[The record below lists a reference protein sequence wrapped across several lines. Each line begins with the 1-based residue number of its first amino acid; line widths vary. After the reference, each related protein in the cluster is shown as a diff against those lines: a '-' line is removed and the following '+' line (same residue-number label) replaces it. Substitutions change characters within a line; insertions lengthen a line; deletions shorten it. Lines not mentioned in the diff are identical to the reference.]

1 MERLSKSEIDSYLSN
16 KSSPVIEV
24 LVAYLL
30 KIGLTLKVDNPD
42 SRSNV
47 CFAESE
53 ELRSEFRNS
62 YTPTDLVNYSYADLN
77 NAEQPD
83 LMKIT
88 YPENTAV
95 FWDLVAQGQTE
106 NWNKHWNLP
115 FST

>member
-16 KSSPVIEV
+16 KNSPVIES
-24 LVAYLL
+24 LVAHLL
-30 KIGLTLKVDNPD
+30 KTGLTLKADNPD
-42 SRSNV
+42 GSSNV

-53 ELRSEFRNS
+53 ELRPEFRNS
-62 YTPTDLVNYSYADLN
+62 YTSTDLVNYIHADLN

-106 NWNKHWNLP
+106 N
-115 FST
+115 

>member
-1 MERLSKSEIDSYLSN
+1 MPAKDFSCALKAKIKSEIDFYLTYM
-16 KSSPVIEV
+16 SSPVIES

-42 SRSNV
+42 SGSNV

-62 YTPTDLVNYSYADLN
+62 YTSTDLVNYIYADLN
-77 NAEQPD
+77 NAEQSD

-88 YPENTAV
+88 FPKSTAE
-95 FWDLVAQGQTE
+95 FWALVAQGQTE
-106 NWNKHWNLP
+106 N
-115 FST
+115 